1 MRACY
6 GEALY
11 TIPVNVEF
19 GCPNREKDGSG
30 GCSFCPEHGSRA
42 AQIADAKSVEEQI
55 QKALA
60 FAKKRYN
67 AQAFALY
74 IQAYTGTFASLIRQK
89 ETYAAL
95 LSLYPFRAL
104 HVGTRPDC
112 LGEAT
117 LAYLSELNRTIDV
130 VVELGVQS
138 LHDVTLESLNRGHNA
153 ACSLD
158 AIRRLRAKGLKTYA
172 HLIVGLPNETPEMWR
187 ESVRGVVDE
196 HIAGIKFHNLHVIKN
211 TDLARQ
217 YAQEPFTLLNE
228 YAYAEAL
235 IELLRYVPSSI
246 PIVRLATDTPER
258 ELVAPKWHMAKGQFS
273 EYVAQT
279 MRYRGI
285 SQGDR
290 IENQSAPKS
299 VIPQKI
305 DLKDGST
312 TFWNEMYRDYYHP
325 KAGAYAQAQ
334 RLFLEKSCLKKR
346 LEQGDVR
353 VLEIGFG
360 MGYNTLEALK
370 VAQILRKHT
379 LHVKAIDHDRLLLS
393 QSAKVVSDALHVQ
406 LLESLLTDQRYE
418 GDFTKVEFLNAEAR
432 YAMTRLDEC
441 FDVIFLDPFIESNN
455 ATLVTLEFFQNLRK
469 RLKSDGILV
478 ASTAL
483 HVSQAGLTLA
493 GFDVHVANDENSD
506 IKGVVATLSKVSKSL
521 HVKEPYRDPYG
532 VWSDKMIESERQKV
546 LTCKGK
552 S

>member
-30 GCSFCPEHGSRA
+30 GCSFCPEHGARA

-55 QKALA
+55 QKALS
-60 FAKKRYN
+60 FAKRRYK
-67 AQAFALY
+67 ASSFALY
-74 IQAYTGTFASLIRQK
+74 IQAYTGTFASLVTQK
-89 ETYAAL
+89 KTYEKL

-112 LGEAT
+112 LSEAT
-117 LAYLSELNRTIDV
+117 LEYLAELNQTIDV
-130 VVELGVQS
+130 VVELGVQT
-138 LHDVTLESLNRGHNA
+138 LHDVSLKHINRGHDV

-158 AIRRLRAKGLKTYA
+158 AIRRLHVKGLKVYA
-172 HLIVGLPNETPEMWR
+172 HLIIGLPNETPDMWK
-187 ESVRGVVDE
+187 ESLQGLVNEGID
-196 HIAGIKFHNLHVIKN
+196 GIKFHNLHIIEN
-211 TDLARQ
+211 TDLARE

-353 VLEIGFG
+353 LLEIGFG

-441 FDVIFLDPFIESNN
+441 FDVIFSDPFIESNN

-469 RLKSDGILV
+469 RLKLDGILV

-532 VWSDKMIESERQKV
+532 ILSDKEIESERQKV
-546 LTCKGK
+546 LTCKD
-552 S
+552 